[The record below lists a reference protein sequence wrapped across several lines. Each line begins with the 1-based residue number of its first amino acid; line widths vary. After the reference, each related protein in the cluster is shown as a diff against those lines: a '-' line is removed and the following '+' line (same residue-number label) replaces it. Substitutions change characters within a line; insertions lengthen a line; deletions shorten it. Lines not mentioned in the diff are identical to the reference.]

1 MLDIKRF
8 LPVGMNPFAA
18 PQAST
23 QERSMD
29 PMLNEML
36 MQILRAS
43 QQGLQPRQ
51 MTGDIAMPKQGSKNQ
66 AEPKG
71 TSWDDLKKYAE
82 QVFPNDPTRQQVAL
96 AQVVLESGLPGKMSG
111 LAQKNNL
118 FGIKGNGVPMT
129 TTEYVYG
136 SPQKVTQ
143 GFQTNASPLS
153 SFQKYAELL
162 QAPRYSGVMS
172 ADNPY
177 SAFSALQQAG
187 YATDP
192 AYSKKLD
199 KIYEQYIAPLF

>member
-1 MLDIKRF
+1 
-8 LPVGMNPFAA
+8 MNPFASQ
-18 PQAST
+18 QASS
-23 QERSMD
+23 QENSID
-29 PMLNEML
+29 PMLSEML
-36 MQILRAS
+36 MQLLQAS
-43 QQGLQPRQ
+43 QQGAKPNTIMGDVVMPSQEDKKQAQP
-51 MTGDIAMPKQGSKNQ
+51 A
-66 AEPKG
+66 G
-71 TSWDDLKKYAE
+71 TSWEDLKKYAE

-96 AQVVLESGLPGKMSG
+96 AQVVLESGVPGKMSG

-136 SPQKVTQ
+136 APQKVTQ

-153 SFQKYAELL
+153 SFQKYAQLL

-172 ADNPY
+172 ASDPY
-177 SAFSALQQAG
+177 SAFSALQRAG

-199 KIYEQYIAPLF
+199 KIYQQYIAPLF